1 MIALHL
7 GESIML
13 GMTRFTSA
21 VLPALFASA
30 LLATSASADTLLG
43 VYAGV
48 GQWQTEYSG
57 NFGAAPIDFN
67 DLNIDEETNNTYFIV
82 LEHPLPILPNIR
94 IQHVSL
100 ETQSEATL
108 NEGFVFDD
116 IAFPAGE
123 NAVTDIDLSHTDAV
137 LYYEVLD
144 NWVNLDLGL
153 TLRAFEGDASV
164 SSASTSLTETVELD
178 AIIPM
183 LYGKAKFD
191 LPLTGWSIAASANLI
206 SYDSNSLNDYS
217 AAIAYNS
224 NLLIVFDLGVELGY
238 RSMTLELDEKL
249 NTDVELTGPYASF
262 TVNF

>member
-1 MIALHL
+1 LIA
-7 GESIML
+7 
-13 GMTRFTSA
+13 A
-21 VLPALFASA
+21 
-30 LLATSASADTLLG
+30 SASADTLLG
-43 VYAGV
+43 VYVGV
-48 GQWQTEYSG
+48 GQWQGEYSG
-57 NFGAAPIDFN
+57 NFGAVPVDID
-67 DLNIDEETNNTYFIV
+67 DLNVGEESNNTYFIA

-108 NEGFVFDD
+108 NEGFIFDD

-123 NAVTDIDLSHTDAV
+123 NIVTDIDLSHTDAV

-164 SSASTSLTETVELD
+164 TSVNTALSESVELD
-178 AIIPM
+178 DVIPM

-191 LPLTGWSIAASANLI
+191 LPLTGWSIAASANVI

-217 AAIAYNS
+217 AAIAYHS
-224 NLLIVFDLGVELGY
+224 DLLIVFDLGVELGY
-238 RSMTLELDEKL
+238 RSMKLELDEDI
-249 NTDVELTGPYASF
+249 NTDVEITGPYASF